1 MDSRQQSSL
10 SRRDFFSRTRDGLLG
25 GALTQLLCN
34 DFFGGAEALAQ
45 VALHR
50 SSASCNSSAST
61 WWQSEPEPDAEPE
74 PLPEVKRPRR
84 DYD

>member
-45 VALHR
+45 VAL
-50 SSASCNSSAST
+50 
-61 WWQSEPEPDAEPE
+61 E
-74 PLPEVKRPRR
+74 LII
-84 DYD
+84 